1 MSDTQPTQQAVISF
15 IARSCNTAVDKLAY
29 SKSRCPDFNMP
40 MRDLAELS
48 ELEQLIAQAPDNVR
62 VQQHGQ
68 IQAHHTS
75 YPLYSLSLGN
85 PAPTAPVLG
94 FFGGVHG
101 LERIGCQ
108 IVLSL
113 LSSLLVRLEWDSTLQ
128 HQLSKI
134 RLVFMP
140 LINPAGM
147 AKGWR
152 CNADGIDLMRNAPI
166 DAQRAVP
173 WLLGGHRIS
182 RHLPW
187 YRGDQALAM
196 AQENQA
202 LCQLVREQLLCSPF
216 SLSLDCHSG
225 FGLRDRVWFPYA
237 YTQQPIAHLAEV
249 YALAALFQRSYPYH
263 PYLIEPQARQ
273 YITHGDIWDYLYQQ
287 QLVHTERVFLPLT
300 LELGSW
306 LWIKKNPRQ
315 LLSLDGL
322 FNPIV
327 AHREQR
333 VLRKHLILF
342 EFLIRAVHDFEQWA
356 VTASERDTLT
366 QQAHQTWYTQ

>member
-1 MSDTQPTQQAVISF
+1 
-15 IARSCNTAVDKLAY
+15 
-29 SKSRCPDFNMP
+29 
-40 MRDLAELS
+40 MRELAELAQ
-48 ELEQLIAQAPDNVR
+48 LEELIAHAPAGMV
-62 VQQHGQ
+62 VALHGQ
-68 IQAHHTS
+68 INSEEYS
-75 YPLYSLSLGN
+75 YPLYSFSIGN
-85 PAPTAPVLG
+85 RAAEAPVLG

-113 LSSLLVRLEWDSTLQ
+113 LASLLVRLEWDSSLQ
-128 HQLSKI
+128 HQLQKI

-140 LINPAGM
+140 LVNPAGM
-147 AKGWR
+147 ARGWR
-152 CNADGIDLMRNAPI
+152 SNPDGVDLMRNAPI
-166 DAQRAVP
+166 DAQQAVP

-187 YRGDQALAM
+187 YRGQLGQAM
-196 AQENQA
+196 AAENQA

-216 SLSLDCHSG
+216 SLALDCHSG
-225 FGLRDRVWFPYA
+225 FGLRDRLWFPYA

-249 YALAALFQRSYPYH
+249 YSLAALFQRSYPYH

-287 QLVHTERVFLPLT
+287 QLSKPERVFLPLT

-333 VLRKHLILF
+333 VLRKHLMLF
-342 EFLIRAVHDFEQWA
+342 EFLIRAVHDFEQWQVA
-356 VTASERDTLT
+356 ASARAQLT
-366 QQAHQTWYTQ
+366 QQALNRWYRA